1 MKAIPKSDSL
11 NIYILNTKGEC
22 MGENTL
28 LPGGQGENTLLPGGQ
43 LYHGGEQ
50 CLIIV

>member
-1 MKAIPKSDSL
+1 
-11 NIYILNTKGEC
+11 